1 MRNYSIV
8 KRQNREIRMKQV
20 ADAGRNAAVQRIKA
34 YNGYRGNK
42 MNNFSAK
49 YDNIMRNST
58 QNMKHL
64 YNANGVAKATK
75 SRTIYDEAK
84 AYDPEKSDFT
94 TTLADYALD
103 WIEDYEG
110 LGDAYHINGE
120 SKHLYLSESS
130 RDNLATIDTH
140 DSSIDSD
147 DPEQHKSSISI
158 YNTKPVIT
166 SDFDPFGLFTPP
178 VIQKKQVS
186 PDSARSEYN
195 TTNNAEENI
204 EYEIEEEEEEV
215 EVELVNEVAND
226 QNILDQNHHEE
237 QHDRFAA
244 EEVSGAT
251 VVAADTKKG
260 GFLSSLS
267 SFFFGKKEQNSVAKS
282 TVTGAIN
289 DQVDPKSASK
299 DKVDTANE
307 TSVATNLLTPFAA
320 TKDSDSAVVTVV
332 TGEDTKGSTEDE
344 SSSDYETL
352 LDKRGEDWASSLFKN

>member
-1 MRNYSIV
+1 MRSYSIV

-42 MNNFSAK
+42 MNNFSSK

-58 QNMKHL
+58 QSMKYL

-84 AYDPEKSDFT
+84 AYDPEKSEFT

-120 SKHLYLSESS
+120 SKNSYLSESS
-130 RDNLATIDTH
+130 RDNLATIDTY
-140 DSSIDSD
+140 DSIDSD
-147 DPEQHKSSISI
+147 SPEQHKSSISI

-178 VIQKKQVS
+178 VIPKKQVS
-186 PDSARSEYN
+186 PDITLSRSEDN
-195 TTNNAEENI
+195 TANTAEQSI
-204 EYEIEEEEEEV
+204 EYDIEVEEEEV
-215 EVELVNEVAND
+215 EDAPDEAANY
-226 QNILDQNHHEE
+226 QNILDQNQQEEE
-237 QHDRFAA
+237 QPHDKFAA

-251 VVAADTKKG
+251 VVAVDTKKG

-267 SFFFGKKEQNSVAKS
+267 SFFFGKKEANSVTKS
-282 TVTGAIN
+282 TVTAAVN
-289 DQVDPKSASK
+289 DQVGPKSASK
-299 DKVDTANE
+299 DKTDTANDA
-307 TSVATNLLTPFAA
+307 SVATNLPAPLAA
-320 TKDSDSAVVTVV
+320 TEDHTVL
-332 TGEDTKGSTEDE
+332 TAEGTKGPTQDE
-344 SSSDYETL
+344 SIIDYETL